1 LISGQVFYILKIG
14 GKIAPYKYNIM
25 NQENEHTRNP
35 NSRML
40 KACTTFT
47 ALAEAIAADVAEGKV
62 T

>member
-1 LISGQVFYILKIG
+1 LKIG

-47 ALAEAIAADVAEGKV
+47 ALAEVVAADVAEGKV